1 MDAGDELSAGGS
13 STAGQRVSDRLAD
26 WLDGLGLLEALAD
39 AGLPRM
45 RRGSDGRA
53 HWSDR
58 ATGEPLLEQQV
69 ADLEATLR
77 GQGDEPEHAVPV
89 ALVLLAR
96 RARVRRELL
105 ESPHHDYASL
115 AALRGASVNATRFA
129 VHKAALD
136 HTLLLVTAGDRTVV
150 PAFQL
155 DAAGELR
162 AELAPVVGS
171 LLSAGMDPWNAW
183 SWLTQPAGLL
193 GGEVPE
199 RLVADPDEAAVVAH
213 AAQRLAERVKAD
225 PDAPVK
231 PVKPPTSGGPTIS
244 RSQPG
249 GSCGHQ
255 H

>member
-1 MDAGDELSAGGS
+1 VDAGDESGTVEPGAE
-13 STAGQRVSDRLAD
+13 RVSDRLAD
-26 WLDGLGLLEALAD
+26 WLDGLGLLESLAD
-39 AGLPRM
+39 AGLPKM
-45 RRGSDGRA
+45 RRGPDGRA

-58 ATGEPLLEQQV
+58 ATGERLLEQQV

-77 GQGDEPEHAVPV
+77 SQGEEPEHAVPV

-115 AALRGASVNATRFA
+115 AELRGASVNATRFA

-136 HTLLLVTAGDRTVV
+136 HALLLVTAGDRTVV

-155 DAAGELR
+155 DAAGEVR
-162 AELAPVVGS
+162 AELAPVLTS

-199 RLVADPDEAAVVAH
+199 RLAADPEEAAVVVH
-213 AAQRLAERVKAD
+213 AAKRLAERVKAD

-231 PVKPPTSGGPTIS
+231 PVKPPTSGGPMIS

-249 GSCGHQ
+249 GGCGHQ